1 MPNLDSELERLRIA
15 RNAESPTGPRRAVK
29 RTLIITLAV
38 VGVSAAT
45 SVYVFRS
52 SAPKVQVMR
61 VMLAPDSGAGDDP
74 VVLNATGYIIAH
86 HEIQVASKVSGKVAW
101 IGVEEGDLVKRDQVL
116 VRLDDSEY
124 RAQVLEAKGNRDSLK
139 AKLLELEHGSRPQEI
154 TQAQA
159 NLRQVQADLVNSK
172 FTFDRDS
179 ELYSQGI
186 ISRAD
191 FDSAQYKYKNL
202 QAEVNSLEQTYELV
216 RKGPREEDID
226 SMKGQVEQAEGA
238 MEYDQDQESNTVIR
252 SPIDGC
258 VLERAVEQGEFVTN
272 GFVGDKGAKG
282 YVVTLADLNDLQVEL
297 DISQNDFAK
306 VHLGSRTVITTDAF
320 PDRKYDGRLVE
331 ISPMANRQKATVEVK
346 VQLLHP
352 DNYLR
357 PQMNA
362 SVAFLDPGTGRHGR
376 QTGAAITIP
385 PSAVRNQEVFVVLEN
400 RARSRRVRISRA
412 TGQGVEISQGL
423 SAGEDLIVNPPQNLS
438 DGEKVRVEGD
448 QP

>member
-1 MPNLDSELERLRIA
+1 MPDLSSELESLRIP
-15 RNAESPTGPRRAVK
+15 RNAQLPARQPRAVK
-29 RTLIITLAV
+29 RTLILTLAAS
-38 VGVSAAT
+38 GVAAGA

-52 SAPKVQVMR
+52 PAPKVHVMR
-61 VMLAPDSGAGDDP
+61 VMATQDPGAGDEA

-86 HEIQVASKVSGKVAW
+86 HEIQVASKVTGKVAW
-101 IGVEEGDLVKRDQVL
+101 IGVEEGDLVRKNQVL

-124 RAQVLEAKGNRDSLK
+124 RAQVIEAKGNRDSLN
-139 AKLLELEHGSRPQEI
+139 ARLLELEHGSRPQEI

-159 NLRQVQADLVNSK
+159 NLRQAQADLVNSK

-179 ELYSQGI
+179 ALYSEGI

-202 QAEVNSLEQTYELV
+202 QAEVNSLEQSYDLV
-216 RKGPREEDID
+216 RRGPREEEID
-226 SMKGQVEQAEGA
+226 SMKGQVEQAQGA
-238 MEYDQDQESNTVIR
+238 LAYDQDQESNTAIR

-306 VHLGSRTVITTDAF
+306 VHLGSKTTVTTDAF
-320 PDRKYDGRLVE
+320 PDRKYDGKLVE
-331 ISPMANRQKATVEVK
+331 ISPTANRQKATVQVK
-346 VQLLHP
+346 VEILHP
-352 DNYLR
+352 DSYLR
-357 PQMNA
+357 PEMNA
-362 SVAFLDPGTGRHGR
+362 SVAFVDPGTTPRGR
-376 QTGAAITIP
+376 QSGAAITIP
-385 PSAVRNQEVFVVLEN
+385 PSAVRGQEVFVVSEN
-400 RARSRRVRISRA
+400 RARIRRVRVSRL
-412 TGQGVEISQGL
+412 TPQGVEIAQGL
-423 SAGEDLIVNPPQNLS
+423 LAGEDLIVNPPPNLS
-438 DGEKVRVEGD
+438 DGEKIRVEGD